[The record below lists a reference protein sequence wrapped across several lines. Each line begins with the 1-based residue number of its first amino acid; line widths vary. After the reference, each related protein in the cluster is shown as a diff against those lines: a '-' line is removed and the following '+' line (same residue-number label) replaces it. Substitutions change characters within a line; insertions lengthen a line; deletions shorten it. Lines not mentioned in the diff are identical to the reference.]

1 MLLSDLL
8 GCEVRDEQS
17 QRLGTVID
25 VRLAA
30 PPDDHQQVTNTRN
43 RFRGQPAHP
52 LRLPRL

>member
-30 PPDDHQQVTNTRN
+30 PPDDHQRVTNTRN